1 MITPYDWQEGIGN
14 RAQYIEGK
22 LKQGSP
28 VLAVSI
34 DAGILVYTMR
44 RQVRK
49 IFEIYD
55 RLLFSAIGQQSDVEA
70 LRNAAVEFAHQE
82 GYARSEQDVTIQ
94 RVVTALSGSVK
105 KAFGDFSTAPLVA
118 RSVFAEVGET
128 LESDAFYTLDYDG
141 DYAISQRYAI
151 VAGTHEVADQV
162 KGRLESLATSTTPE
176 QALEVLRDVWV
187 EAMAATDDSQPV
199 DEIVKSLTPE
209 ALLLERSNA
218 REDRFR
224 LLAGA

>member
-49 IFEIYD
+49 IFEVYD
-55 RLLFSAIGQQSDVEA
+55 RLVFSAIGQQSDVEA
-70 LRNAAVEFAHQE
+70 LRSAAVEFAHQE
-82 GYARSEQDVTIQ
+82 GYNRSEQDVTIQ
-94 RVVTALSGSVK
+94 RVVTALSASVK
-105 KAFGDFSTAPLVA
+105 KAFSDFSTAPLVA

-128 LESDAFYTLDYDG
+128 LDDDLYYTLDYDG
-141 DYAISQRYAI
+141 DYAISHRFAL
-151 VAGTHEVADQV
+151 VTGTHEVADQV
-162 KGRLESLATSTTPE
+162 KGKVESLAPSLTPE
-176 QALEVLRDVWV
+176 QALEALRDIWV
-187 EAMAATDDSQPV
+187 EAMAATDDSQPI
-199 DEIVKSLTPE
+199 DEITRDLVPE
-209 ALLLERSNA
+209 ALLLERSDA

-224 LLAGA
+224 VLTGA